1 MSCMK
6 EKKGS
11 VAIQDGEHVDNQGET
26 KFEYFISKKSSPEK
40 QPNDISI
47 GMRQIYDVV
56 ISL

>member
-1 MSCMK
+1 MK